1 MSMLSVFLMG
11 GVIVGLVLFAGW
23 FIGQC
28 MSEMDNDGMD
38 RRESERGDIYGG
50 KK

>member
-1 MSMLSVFLMG
+1 MLAAILMG
-11 GVIVGLVLFAGW
+11 AFTIVLVLFAGW
-23 FIGQC
+23 FIANC
-28 MSEMDNDGMD
+28 VSEMDNDGMD